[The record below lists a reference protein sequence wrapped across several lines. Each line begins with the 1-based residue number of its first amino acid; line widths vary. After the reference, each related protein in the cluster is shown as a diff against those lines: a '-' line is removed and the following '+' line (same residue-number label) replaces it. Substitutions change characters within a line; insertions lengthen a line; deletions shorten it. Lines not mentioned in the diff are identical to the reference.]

1 MSQPLKIVLVLI
13 AAFLGITVLHV
24 WLNIGFDKLGL
35 TRQEGPTSVFRVGYL
50 PVT

>member
-1 MSQPLKIVLVLI
+1 MSQSLKIVLVLL
-13 AAFLGITVLHV
+13 AAFLGITALHV

-35 TRQEGPTSVFRVGYL
+35 TKQGRTVSAFRVGYL